1 MLGGLISGLNFAYKS
16 YANFYRVQNAINTV
30 NEISKIGNLTNG
42 INPQSILSMSET
54 KGVVPDQALNL
65 AGTVGSRVTEVATN
79 LSKGL
84 DTSTIKSGIDN
95 VKSNV
100 GNLIDDN
107 KGTFEK
113 GIDNLKDISE
123 ESGVGEK
130 IKEYSENVKTLKDEF
145 KPIVEK
151 NIKKFDENPT
161 LKKLEEI
168 KTKANNKIESL
179 KNQVLNS
186 NDIKNSKSQ
195 ILSNSDNVNNMLK
208 LDPDL
213 NKFSNPDSIISDL
226 EKQSEKMNYKQE
238 DIYNGDLNG
247 LNFPGVDAP
256 KVDIPDVKITDL
268 NIKIPEFPKEVDIKL
283 AKPEIDM
290 EGLLNEFYN
299 FKLLK
304 K

>member
-54 KGVVPDQALNL
+54 KGIVPDQALNL

-84 DTSTIKSGIDN
+84 DTAPIKSGIDN

-113 GIDNLKDISE
+113 GIDGLKDISE
-123 ESGVGEK
+123 KTGVDEK
-130 IKEYSENVKTLKDEF
+130 IKEYSENVKSFKERF
-145 KPIVEK
+145 KPIVES

-161 LKKLEEI
+161 LKELAEI

-186 NDIKNSKSQ
+186 NDIKNSKNQ
-195 ILSNSDNVNNMLK
+195 ILLNSDNVNNMLK

-213 NKFSNPDSIISDL
+213 NKFSNPDSIISDI
-226 EKQSEKMNYKQE
+226 EKQSENLNYKPE
-238 DIYNGDLNG
+238 NIYNGDLNG

-283 AKPEIDM
+283 SKPEIDM

-299 FKLLK
+299 FKLVK

>member
-1 MLGGLISGLNFAYKS
+1 MLGGLINGLSFAYKA

-30 NEISKIGNLTNG
+30 NEVSKIGNLTNG

-79 LSKGL
+79 LSKSL
-84 DTSTIKSGIDN
+84 DTAPIKSGIDN

-113 GIDNLKDISE
+113 GIDELKDISE
-123 ESGVGEK
+123 KTGVDEK
-130 IKEYSENVKTLKDEF
+130 IKEYSENFKAFRERF
-145 KPIVEK
+145 KPIVES

-161 LKKLEEI
+161 LKQLVEI
-168 KTKANNKIESL
+168 KSKTNNRIESL
-179 KNQVLNS
+179 KNQVLN
-186 NDIKNSKSQ
+186 NNNIKDLKSQ
-195 ILSNSDNVNNMLK
+195 ILSSNKNVNNISNLG
-208 LDPDL
+208 PDL
-213 NKFSNPDSIISDL
+213 SKFSNSDSIIGDI
-226 EKQSEKMNYKQE
+226 EKQSENFNYKPE
-238 DIYNGDLNG
+238 DIYNGDLNS
-247 LNFPGVDAP
+247 LNFTGIEIP
-256 KVDIPDVKITDL
+256 KVDVPDVKITDL
-268 NIKIPEFPKEVDIKL
+268 NIKIPEIPKVDAAS
-283 AKPEIDM
+283 AKPNIDM
-290 EGLLNEFYN
+290 EGVLNEFYN

>member
-1 MLGGLISGLNFAYKS
+1 MLGGLIRGLNFAYKS

-54 KGVVPDQALNL
+54 KGIVPDQALNL

-84 DTSTIKSGIDN
+84 DTAPINSGIDN

-107 KGTFEK
+107 KGTFKK
-113 GIDNLKDISE
+113 GIDKLKDISE
-123 ESGVGEK
+123 ESGIGEK
-130 IKEYSENVKTLKDEF
+130 IKEYEGF
-145 KPIVEK
+145 KPIVEN
-151 NIKKFDENPT
+151 NIKKFDETPT
-161 LKKLEEI
+161 LKELSEI

-179 KNQVLNS
+179 KNQILNS

-213 NKFSNPDSIISDL
+213 NKFSNPDSIISDI
-226 EKQSEKMNYKQE
+226 EKQSENLNYKSE
-238 DIYNGDLNG
+238 DIYNGDSNS
-247 LNFPGVDAP
+247 LNFPGIDAP
-256 KVDIPDVKITDL
+256 KVDIPDVKIADL